1 MFGKR
6 ERESRSFLRSVKQI
20 VKNQRED
27 GVAVA
32 TGDLCAFLRTMPT
45 NQLRG
50 TPGLLLL
57 GMAIAMILIAVR
69 GWVIRS
75 EAHAANPQAPEAVQ
89 SR

>member
-1 MFGKR
+1 
-6 ERESRSFLRSVKQI
+6 
-20 VKNQRED
+20 
-27 GVAVA
+27 
-32 TGDLCAFLRTMPT
+32 MPT

-75 EAHAANPQAPEAVQ
+75 EAHAAYPQAPAAGQ
-89 SR
+89 TR